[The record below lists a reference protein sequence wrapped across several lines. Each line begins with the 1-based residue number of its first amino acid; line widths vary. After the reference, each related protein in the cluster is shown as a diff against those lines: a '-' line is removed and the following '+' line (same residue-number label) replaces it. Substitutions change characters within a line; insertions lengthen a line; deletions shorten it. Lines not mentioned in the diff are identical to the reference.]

1 MPPEPS
7 FLDNWAFWLE
17 AMVASVA
24 AGIGLGGL
32 GVWVALKRV
41 VYVPLAV
48 SQVAAVGVVIAFLI
62 EEFLLG
68 DGESVMHTLCE
79 PSVLAL
85 VLAVASAFYFARPQG
100 GGERATGVAWV
111 AGGAA
116 VLLLGSL
123 VRADIHDV
131 QGILF
136 GNAVLVERSQM
147 WTTVAVLGVVAA
159 VHGLWYRRFLYVSFD
174 PVSAA
179 AAGFHVYRHE
189 VLLYATF
196 ALMISAATRV
206 LGALP
211 AFGLTLLPAL
221 AVLALRLGMRTSV
234 ALAAGLGGL
243 SAGLGYYLSFRF
255 DLPTGATMVAVGMV
269 WLGLTTVLARVMRR
283 GGRTAKVG

>member
-1 MPPEPS
+1 VLAEPT
-7 FLDNWAFWLE
+7 FLDNWQFWLE

-24 AGIGLGGL
+24 AGFGLGGL

-48 SQVAAVGVVIAFLI
+48 SQVAAVGVVLAFLI
-62 EEFLLG
+62 EEHLLG
-68 DGESVMHTLCE
+68 EGDGVLHSLCE
-79 PSVLAL
+79 PSLLSL
-85 VLAVASAFYFARPQG
+85 VLAVASAFYFARPQAG
-100 GGERATGVAWV
+100 GDRATGLAWV

-123 VRADIHDV
+123 VRGDIHDV

-136 GNAVLVERSQM
+136 GNAVLVESTQM
-147 WTTVAVLGVVAA
+147 WATVVVLLVVAA
-159 VHGLWYRRFLYVSFD
+159 VHGLWYRRFLYISFD
-174 PVSAA
+174 PSSAGA
-179 AAGFHVYRHE
+179 SGLSVYRHE

-221 AVLALRLGMRTSV
+221 AALTLQLGMRGSI
-234 ALAAGLGGL
+234 ALAASLG
-243 SAGLGYYLSFRF
+243 AGAAGVGYYLSFRF
-255 DLPTGATMVAVGMV
+255 DLPTGATMVVVALGWILIAQGVA
-269 WLGLTTVLARVMRR
+269 WLRGRVARA
-283 GGRTAKVG
+283 TDA